1 MMARREQNLFI
12 RRFSSGVSVTA
23 ALGAPLVSPPW
34 QENRMNYGLFGLLG
48 IPAGVDTL
56 GNVARS
62 VQGAANNL
70 EAEAPQIAE
79 FVREAAQTVE
89 RLADGLRERSLGE
102 IAASVSNFARKEPAA
117 FFGGAVLAGF
127 ILARLAKQRSQQT
140 TPDVPRQ
147 LALNGNNRAALRA
160 RSV

>member
-1 MMARREQNLFI
+1 
-12 RRFSSGVSVTA
+12 
-23 ALGAPLVSPPW
+23 
-34 QENRMNYGLFGLLG
+34 MNFGLFGLLG
-48 IPAGVDTL
+48 IPAGVETL

-117 FFGGAVLAGF
+117 LLVGAVVGIVGYGLLFSGLSTLKVSNLKPDRAF
-127 ILARLAKQRSQQT
+127 EQVHKDMAVAKEVVR
-140 TPDVPRQ
+140 
-147 LALNGNNRAALRA
+147 
-160 RSV
+160 